1 VVRPTAGFPGTP
13 AATIEMAL
21 SLTSGHGGKA
31 EAELERITGSK
42 AVDALNMSAS
52 GTDAAQEAG
61 EIGAPVSDRQHGR
74 VSHLTDGEAGNAGQA
89 AQGVLVG
96 LLGGV
101 PDR

>member
-1 VVRPTAGFPGTP
+1 
-13 AATIEMAL
+13 MAL

-74 VSHLTDGEAGNAGQA
+74 VSQPTGDRYRSPSVREAGNAGQA